1 MRKSYFAI
9 IALGALVI
17 ASCQK
22 ENSADLPKVDSPV
35 FTATL
40 DTGSDTKTELVERDG
55 KKKSEWVS
63 GDAIRVLNGTNIKG
77 CDAVYTT
84 TDEGASATFKTDVK
98 DFTGTEFVA
107 MYPASPAGSAWWNKE
122 SPEYVNKLYLNPVQ
136 AATVGT
142 YDPNAH
148 IAVAHSE
155 NTSLAFINAVSLL
168 KFTVASDNV
177 SEVCI
182 YPNTSTD
189 YVAGNFNIAVTG
201 EHVGTIT
208 KERGKSDGWTN
219 DSYVKA
225 TGTFEKGNTYYIAC
239 LPTTFT
245 TGFTVEVVSNN
256 IKGDN
261 KTTKKNY
268 ELKRNTIL
276 DLGNVEYKKTL
287 YLKPNDN
294 WNKDGAWFAAYFF
307 GDSNTWVEMEKVG
320 DTGYYKVVAP
330 DVTKYPKVVFCRM
343 NPTSVDFS
351 WDEGKKWNQT
361 GDLTIGDENCYT
373 ITDGEWDKSG
383 SWSVYG
389 E

>member
-40 DTGSDTKTELVERDG
+40 DTDSDTKTVLVETVDG
-55 KKKSEWVS
+55 KKSHWES
-63 GDAIRVLNGTNIKG
+63 GDAIRVLNGTNTKG

-84 TDEGASATFKTDVK
+84 TDEGESATFKTDVK
-98 DFTGTEFVA
+98 DFKGTEFVA
-107 MYPASPAGSAWWNKE
+107 MYPATPAGSAWWNKE

-148 IAVAHSE
+148 IAVAYSE

-182 YPNTSTD
+182 YPNTKTD

-208 KERGKSDGWTN
+208 KERGMSDGWTN
-219 DSYVKA
+219 DNYVKA
-225 TGTFEKGNTYYIAC
+225 TGKFEKGNTYYIAC

-245 TGFTVEVVSNN
+245 KGFTVEVVSNG

-276 DLGNVEYKKTL
+276 DLGSVEYKKTL
-287 YLKPNDN
+287 YLKPNDK
-294 WNKDGAWFAAYFF
+294 WNEANAWFAAYFF
-307 GDSNTWVEMEKVG
+307 GDSNTWVKMEKVG
-320 DTGYYKVVAP
+320 ETGYYKVVAP
-330 DVTKYPKVVFCRM
+330 DVTKYPNVIFCRM
-343 NPTSVDFS
+343 NPASENLN
-351 WDEGKKWNQT
+351 WGNKWTQT
-361 GDLTIGDENCYT
+361 GNLTIGDNNCYT
-373 ITDGEWDKSG
+373 ITDGTWEDG
-383 SWSVYG
+383 SWSVYS